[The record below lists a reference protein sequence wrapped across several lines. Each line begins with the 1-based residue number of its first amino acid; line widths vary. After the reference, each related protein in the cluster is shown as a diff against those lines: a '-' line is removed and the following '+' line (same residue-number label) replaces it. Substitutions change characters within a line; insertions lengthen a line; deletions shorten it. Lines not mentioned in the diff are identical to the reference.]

1 MNPINKKPLKI
12 LKIFRNY
19 FCQPTDLTMN
29 LCTLALI
36 LEKKVV
42 QKPHYFFCQIGQ
54 ELFEYQ
60 HPMVQIRAPAPYHC
74 KNYDL
79 VHDLDG
85 TQKLLWQD
93 CLSIRKGAS

>member
-1 MNPINKKPLKI
+1 MDPVHDLDGTQKL
-12 LKIFRNY
+12 LEQDR
-19 FCQPTDLTMN
+19 QPTNFTTN
-29 LCTLALI
+29 LCTLTLI

-42 QKPHYFFCQIGQ
+42 QKPYYFFCQIGQ

-79 VHDLDG
+79 VHDLVHDLDG
-85 TQKLLWQD
+85 TQ
-93 CLSIRKGAS
+93 